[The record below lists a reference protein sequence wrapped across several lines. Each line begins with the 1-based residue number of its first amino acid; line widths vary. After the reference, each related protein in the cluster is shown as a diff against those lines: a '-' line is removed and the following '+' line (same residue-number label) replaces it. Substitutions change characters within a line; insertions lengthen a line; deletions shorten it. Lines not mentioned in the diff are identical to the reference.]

1 MADANPT
8 IVIIALDAN
17 VLNVPARGRLEV
29 P

>member
-8 IVIIALDAN
+8 ILMIALDAN
-17 VLNVPARGRLEV
+17 VLNVPARDRLEV